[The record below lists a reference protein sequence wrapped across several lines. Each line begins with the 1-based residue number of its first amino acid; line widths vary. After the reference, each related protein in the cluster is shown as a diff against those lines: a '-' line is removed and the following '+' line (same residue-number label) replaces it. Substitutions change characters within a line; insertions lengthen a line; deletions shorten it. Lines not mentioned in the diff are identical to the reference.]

1 MVAKFE
7 VMVLIPARGGSKSI
21 PKKNIRSFAGH
32 PLLAYSIAAGLQ
44 SELVSRVIVSTDDE
58 ETAQI
63 ARSYG
68 ADVPFLRPTE
78 LAQDSTLDYPVFV
91 HALEWLGAN
100 QDYTP
105 DIVVQLRPTTPIRPR
120 DCVDRGISMLIENPG
135 VDSVRAVVSSGQN
148 PYKMWRINDSGGLDP
163 ILDVGI
169 YEAYNQPR
177 QNLPAT
183 YWQTGHLDV
192 IRRETITEKKSI
204 SGGVILPQILDPAY
218 TVDIDTPLD
227 WERAEWIVQNSDL
240 KLVRPGKIARPLPVP
255 VKLLV
260 LDFDGVL
267 TDNRVWTDSDGKEW
281 VAANRGDGWGLARL
295 KEAGI
300 PIAVISTETNP
311 VVKARCD
318 KLGIEVTQGINDKA
332 PALQALFE
340 KFEVDP
346 KQTVYLGNDANDLP
360 CFPIV
365 GCAVVVNDAHRSVKK
380 EADLVLKANG
390 GYGAVR
396 EMCDLILEGLSE

>member
-1 MVAKFE
+1 
-7 VMVLIPARGGSKSI
+7 
-21 PKKNIRSFAGH
+21 
-32 PLLAYSIAAGLQ
+32 
-44 SELVSRVIVSTDDE
+44 
-58 ETAQI
+58 
-63 ARSYG
+63 
-68 ADVPFLRPTE
+68 
-78 LAQDSTLDYPVFV
+78 
-91 HALEWLGAN
+91 
-100 QDYTP
+100 
-105 DIVVQLRPTTPIRPR
+105 
-120 DCVDRGISMLIENPG
+120 
-135 VDSVRAVVSSGQN
+135 
-148 PYKMWRINDSGGLDP
+148 
-163 ILDVGI
+163 
-169 YEAYNQPR
+169 
-177 QNLPAT
+177 
-183 YWQTGHLDV
+183 LDV

-204 SGGVILPQILDPAY
+204 SGGVILPLILDPAY